1 MKAMQCLNIDS
12 PLGQGLWEGVR
23 LSDVLREMGRIDCV
37 RRINFHGY
45 HNHDATQVFRSS
57 LSYTDVFEPAPGYP
71 PVIVCYKLN
80 GRPLL
85 LERGGPVRM
94 VVPNAHGFKS
104 VKWLTHI
111 KLTNDY
117 RVSDT
122 YAVIDKIGND
132 PESHLKTY
140 ASVEGADVTE
150 PGREARHLVGFE
162 HDVHSVE
169 MHTLG
174 LADGG
179 GDAAFW
185 NGMAERYGDSGMSPG
200 IKKLMLPLLRADFQ
214 IIETWDPSTG
224 EADRPDSMTCSS
236 TERRDESNALLNKM
250 PPFGLPIVAIGAMD
264 DRRYTPEQLSAWELH
279 TTGAFREEWV
289 SGGHH
294 YFQHGDPEE
303 VLRIVTDNLE
313 AVVVLEEE
321 RAS

>member
-80 GRPLL
+80 GRSLL

-150 PGREARHLVGFE
+150 PGREAEGSLQR
-162 HDVHSVE
+162 
-169 MHTLG
+169 TYRLG
-174 LADGG
+174 EPILL
-179 GDAAFW
+179 
-185 NGMAERYGDSGMSPG
+185 SGVAMSG
-200 IKKLMLPLLRADFQ
+200 RTPLLRVEYWVRRVANID
-214 IIETWDPSTG
+214 TPSTLRDDDH
-224 EADRPDSMTCSS
+224 ELLAADWKPAELQAPPKNWGAIFPEGTDPAGVFGFDSGGTPKQWPLPMSYTNWSIEIS
-236 TERRDESNALLNKM
+236 D
-250 PPFGLPIVAIGAMD
+250 LPIGAYELRARTVDVMGNKQPEPRPIQKNGRNAIGC
-264 DRRYTPEQLSAWELH
+264 RR
-279 TTGAFREEWV
+279 V
-289 SGGHH
+289 
-294 YFQHGDPEE
+294 
-303 VLRIVTDNLE
+303 
-313 AVVVLEEE
+313 AVVP
-321 RAS
+321 